1 MERTRR
7 SRDRAGGL
15 YHPAFSQ
22 EELRALTVS
31 NGRPVLDDEIDL
43 LRLLIRRLVGDDAT
57 GQEPV
62 DIEAVGRLI
71 DRLGRLLRTRQH
83 VVSSTN
89 QSGSDIQTIFKTFE
103 DVQRDWS
110 SELRGT
116 RDIRLVPD
124 ASNQLEEGTPTSS
137 TVEEVA

>member
-15 YHPAFSQ
+15 YHPGFSQ
-22 EELRALTVS
+22 EELRALTLS
-31 NGRPVLDDEIDL
+31 NGRPIPDDEIDL
-43 LRLLIRRLVGDDAT
+43 LRLLIRRLVSDDSSN
-57 GQEPV
+57 EESI

-83 VVSSTN
+83 VAASAN
-89 QSGSDIQTIFKTFE
+89 QGGSDIRMILKSFE

-110 SELRGT
+110 NELRGT
-116 RDIRLVPD
+116 RDIRVVPN
-124 ASNQLEEGTPTSS
+124 ASEQPEPNAPQAS
-137 TVEEVA
+137 TVEEVT